1 MELAKYI
8 RSTLGVT
15 QASFAKELGVSQGLV
30 WQWLNGRTKITP
42 ERAKQIELITQGAVT
57 RHDILP
63 DLFDAPVVKNK
74 PLGKNKQAGKSK
86 TLGTESNL
94 KVVEN
99 NSIPRETDSSRI
111 LTKGESSMANTND
124 SLAEVMKMDGAV
136 GTCLVDIASGMV
148 LGKAGGGGVDLDLAG
163 AGNTEVVRSKL
174 KVMSALGLKDHIE
187 DILITLG
194 NQFHLIRLHKNV
206 LFVYVILDK
215 SKANLAMARH
225 KLAEIEKALNV

>member
-15 QASFAKELGVSQGLV
+15 QASFAKELGVTQGLV

-42 ERAKQIELITQGAVT
+42 ERAKQIEQVTQGAVT

-63 DLFDAPVVKNK
+63 DLFDAPTVKSK
-74 PLGKNKQAGKSK
+74 PPRKNKQADR
-86 TLGTESNL
+86 SNGSVPV
-94 KVVEN
+94 KN
-99 NSIPRETDSSRI
+99 NLIPRKTNNGRT

-124 SLAEVMKMDGAV
+124 SLAEIMKIDGAV

-148 LGKAGGGGVDLDLAG
+148 LGKMGGGGVDLDLAG

-174 KVMSALGLKDHIE
+174 KVMSALGLKDSLE

-194 NQFHLIRLHKNV
+194 SQYHLIRLHKNV

-225 KLAEIEKALNV
+225 KLSEVEKALSV

>member
-8 RSTLGVT
+8 RSTIGVT

-42 ERAKQIELITQGAVT
+42 ERAKQIEQVTQGAVT
-57 RHDILP
+57 RHDIWP
-63 DLFDAPVVKNK
+63 DLFDAPTVKNK
-74 PLGKNKQAGKSK
+74 PPGKNKPPRKNKQADR
-86 TLGTESNL
+86 SNGSVAV
-94 KVVEN
+94 KN
-99 NSIPRETDSSRI
+99 NVIPHETNNGRT

-124 SLAEVMKMDGAV
+124 SLAEIMKIDGAV

-148 LGKAGGGGVDLDLAG
+148 LGKIGGGGVDLDLAG

-174 KVMSALGLKDHIE
+174 KVMSALGLKDGLE

-194 NQFHLIRLHKNV
+194 SQFHLIRLHKNV

-225 KLAEIEKALNV
+225 KLSEIEKALSV

>member
-1 MELAKYI
+1 MDLAKYI

-42 ERAKQIELITQGAVT
+42 KRAKQIEQATQGAIT

-63 DLFDAPVVKNK
+63 DLFDAPTVKNK
-74 PLGKNKQAGKSK
+74 PPRKNKQADRSNGSVAVKNNLIPHK
-86 TLGTESNL
+86 T
-94 KVVEN
+94 N
-99 NSIPRETDSSRI
+99 NGRT

-124 SLAEVMKMDGAV
+124 SLAEIMKIDGAV

-148 LGKAGGGGVDLDLAG
+148 LGKIGGGGVDLDLAG

-174 KVMSALGLKDHIE
+174 KVMSALGLKDGLE

-194 NQFHLIRLHKNV
+194 SQFHLIRLHKNV

-225 KLAEIEKALNV
+225 KLSEIEKALSV